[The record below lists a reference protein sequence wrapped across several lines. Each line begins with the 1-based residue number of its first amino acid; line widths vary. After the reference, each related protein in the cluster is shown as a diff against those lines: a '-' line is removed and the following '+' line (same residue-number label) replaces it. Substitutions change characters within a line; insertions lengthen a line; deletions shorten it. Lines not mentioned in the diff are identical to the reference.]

1 MPPLSRGPVVPSGEL
16 LGTIDSILGEDV
28 IPLVATITFAAG
40 KGNDAEAEGETFEGQ
55 DEEVGGARTVGE
67 DLVVEVGVT
76 IVLVVVTLLVL
87 VEEGLGNKGTL
98 AEVLLFLLFEVTTP
112 EDRSETGGG
121 GGGNAAYEP
130 VGGVEMIGGSEI
142 AGLDTEEPMEGLGDD
157 G

>member
-67 DLVVEVGVT
+67 DLVVGVT

-98 AEVLLFLLFEVTTP
+98 AEVLLFLLLFEVTTP

-130 VGGVEMIGGSEI
+130 AGGVEMIGGSEI

>member
-1 MPPLSRGPVVPSGEL
+1 MPSGEL

-28 IPLVATITFAAG
+28 ILLVATITFAAG
-40 KGNDAEAEGETFEGQ
+40 KGNDAEDEGETFEGQ

-76 IVLVVVTLLVL
+76 IV
-87 VEEGLGNKGTL
+87 EGLGNKGTL
-98 AEVLLFLLFEVTTP
+98 ADVLLFLLFEATTP

-130 VGGVEMIGGSEI
+130 AGGVEMIGGSEI